1 MKKNV
6 IYKRESQKEV
16 SFFVKKGYNKTK
28 LYHSDAN
35 TLVLNYVS
43 GGYRMTGKME
53 NELGKVVIDNEVIAT
68 YAGSV
73 AVECFGIVG
82 MAAVN
87 MKDGL
92 VKLLKRDYLTHG
104 INVTV
109 DEENNITIDFHVIV
123 AYGVSIETVSDNLI
137 STVKYQVE
145 EFTGMKIAKINIY
158 VEGVRVID

>member
-1 MKKNV
+1 
-6 IYKRESQKEV
+6 
-16 SFFVKKGYNKTK
+16 
-28 LYHSDAN
+28 
-35 TLVLNYVS
+35 
-43 GGYRMTGKME
+43 MTGKME

-92 VKLLKRDYLTHG
+92 VHLLKRESLTRG
-104 INVTV
+104 IHVEITEDNV
-109 DEENNITIDFHVIV
+109 ITLDFHVIV
-123 AYGVSIETVSDNLI
+123 SYGVSISTVTDNLI
-137 STVKYQVE
+137 ETVRYKVE
-145 EFTGMKIAKINIY
+145 EFTGMEIEKINIY

>member
-1 MKKNV
+1 
-6 IYKRESQKEV
+6 
-16 SFFVKKGYNKTK
+16 
-28 LYHSDAN
+28 
-35 TLVLNYVS
+35 
-43 GGYRMTGKME
+43 MTGKME

-104 INVTV
+104 INVDV
-109 DEENNITIDFHVIV
+109 DENNKITIDFHVIV
-123 AYGVSIETVSDNLI
+123 PYGVSIETVADNLI
-137 STVKYQVE
+137 HTVKYKVE
-145 EFTGMKIAKINIY
+145 EFTGMQIKKVNIL